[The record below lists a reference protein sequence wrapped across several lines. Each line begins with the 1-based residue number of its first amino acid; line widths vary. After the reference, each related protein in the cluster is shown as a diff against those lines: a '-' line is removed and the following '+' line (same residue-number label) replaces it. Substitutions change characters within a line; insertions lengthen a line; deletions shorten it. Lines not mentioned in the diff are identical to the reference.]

1 MKIEQ
6 VQAIGVNGSTTTVG
20 HFSSSH
26 TTVLQLGKLELDS
39 GEKYTLHGY
48 VKASRASTMVF
59 GSKSA
64 DVGTSWSEFAFTFN
78 ADSNGL
84 QVTFSPAE
92 YWLSNW
98 KLEKGDIIT
107 PWTPSP
113 IDSKEDLIEQK
124 SEWTQT
130 ATGIRSDVSA
140 LSKNL
145 DTANSS
151 WQQTATNI
159 RQELNKKA
167 DDEEIRTL
175 INTEAGDL
183 KVEIAK
189 KTTSGEVLTMIEA
202 SVDDI
207 RLSTGTLT
215 WEAKNSSL
223 KEDGTFS
230 CKNGNFDGDITAK
243 SLTLGDGEQCKLLW
257 GEAVPTYAWGAMA
270 SLGYFGG
277 PGGPI
282 HSLDI
287 DIEGIAFGSATL
299 SEDGETVVPNTETLI
314 GANGSGIAFVTA
326 PNGLYLNGKKLNEYD
341 WSEYSTANTSDTWV
355 PVSTSDGK
363 MQHRYI
369 PADAFTVQSNGIFRK
384 YGNVVAAN
392 FYGTSATSL
401 PSVPSN
407 WRPPNDI
414 SIPVTI
420 IYNGNPYMGY
430 VQIRSGGSMQCT
442 YYDYGSGKGTP
453 QSGSAVYGVA
463 TWIIN

>member
-39 GEKYTLHGY
+39 DEKYTLHGY

-59 GSKSA
+59 ESKSA

-84 QVTFSPAE
+84 QITFSPAE

-130 ATGIRSDVSA
+130 AAGIRSDVSA

-145 DTANSS
+145 ENANSS
-151 WQQTATNI
+151 WQQTATSI
-159 RQELNKKA
+159 RQEVSKKA

-175 INTEAGDL
+175 VKQETGDL
-183 KVEIAK
+183 SLEIAK

-243 SLTLGDGEQCKLLW
+243 SITLGDGQQCKLLW
-257 GEAVPTYAWGAMA
+257 GEAVPTYAWGGMA
-270 SLGYFGG
+270 SLGYYGG
-277 PGGPI
+277 AGGAV

-287 DIEGIAFGSATL
+287 DAGGIALGSGTL
-299 SEDGETVVPNTETLI
+299 SDDGQTVVPNSEALMGVQGTGT
-314 GANGSGIAFVTA
+314 AFITA
-326 PNGLYLNGKKLNEYD
+326 PNGFYVNGEEYKLPVQASNNYLFKDGYTCHLHCWGVIATEVVQDLDERYRPKGKSISVSGWCRNRNGQMY
-341 WSEYSTANTSDTWV
+341 YPCIGMINTSGQWQLYAMTSFGGSAYAIYEPGNRDDRYSFDLLLTGSWV
-355 PVSTSDGK
+355 T
-363 MQHRYI
+363 
-369 PADAFTVQSNGIFRK
+369 A
-384 YGNVVAAN
+384 
-392 FYGTSATSL
+392 
-401 PSVPSN
+401 
-407 WRPPNDI
+407 
-414 SIPVTI
+414 
-420 IYNGNPYMGY
+420 YNG
-430 VQIRSGGSMQCT
+430 
-442 YYDYGSGKGTP
+442 
-453 QSGSAVYGVA
+453 
-463 TWIIN
+463 